1 MRVNSPPIHIPEIP
15 PFKKPQQKQIVNPS
29 PPKLPEIPA
38 FKPKNTKDWE
48 TNQMPPSDDH
58 QLQLPT
64 ANPEWARRLKGAD
77 SSVIHR
83 SVDCI
88 ANKVI

>member
-1 MRVNSPPIHIPEIP
+1 
-15 PFKKPQQKQIVNPS
+15 
-29 PPKLPEIPA
+29 
-38 FKPKNTKDWE
+38 
-48 TNQMPPSDDH
+48 MPPTDES
-58 QLQLPT
+58 QLQLPSAV
-64 ANPEWARRLKGAD
+64 ANTEWAKRLKGAD

>member
-1 MRVNSPPIHIPEIP
+1 
-15 PFKKPQQKQIVNPS
+15 
-29 PPKLPEIPA
+29 
-38 FKPKNTKDWE
+38 
-48 TNQMPPSDDH
+48 MPPTEEH
-58 QLQLPT
+58 QLQLPAA

-88 ANKVI
+88 ANKVIGIE